1 MVATTWGSE
10 DSVHGFEQE
19 DCPAALPTDII
30 CYLFCAVHFQIYL
43 FCGALIRGNQG
54 TRSMSDQRIRRI
66 SRQDQR
72 RGPRRRQKADP
83 KSTRPRGSQV
93 TGPFTVVM
101 PDARLN
107 QSKTQE
113 AFRHATGMRR
123 CAIVLRRRRHGR
135 QTVSQHLRRV
145 PGKQSRTDPSDKGAC
160 CRCSSSQTPRQ
171 LLGSTRALPY
181 TSVRHSHPECSW
193 LRARR
198 NTRKGCLPAWSP
210 WCTLC
215 RNTVEYSRCNANV
228 RCCHFYCDQ
237 YCDNASTIRS
247 QPKLLTLWT
256 EM

>member
-1 MVATTWGSE
+1 MRRAVCGLTWWQRHGE
-10 DSVHGFEQE
+10 AKTVYTVLNKKTVRQLCQLTLSVICFVPFIFRFICFAELSSAVTRA
-19 DCPAALPTDII
+19 PAP
-30 CYLFCAVHFQIYL
+30 C
-43 FCGALIRGNQG
+43 
-54 TRSMSDQRIRRI
+54 RI

-171 LLGSTRALPY
+171 LLGSTRALPH
-181 TSVRHSHPECSW
+181 TSVRHSHPECS
-193 LRARR
+193 
-198 NTRKGCLPAWSP
+198 
-210 WCTLC
+210 
-215 RNTVEYSRCNANV
+215 
-228 RCCHFYCDQ
+228 
-237 YCDNASTIRS
+237 
-247 QPKLLTLWT
+247 
-256 EM
+256 